1 MDRNIKNII
10 VFLVFSCCTRL
21 SAQDSQ
27 FKISGT
33 LVDKDSVAL
42 SWACVFITDAE
53 QHIIS
58 SSACD
63 DNGKFLLTAKKGNY
77 IFGASN
83 VGYEMYAQPVSITG
97 DTDLDLGTVTLQESV
112 TELQTV
118 VVNGR
123 IMRVKSQKDGFSVD
137 VTGINQNYN
146 DALDLMHCIPQ
157 LTVKGNDVS
166 VVGKKNIVV
175 QIGKV
180 LQRVDA
186 TELASIL
193 KGYDAKLI
201 ERVEVLKQPPL
212 RYDRDGNTAM
222 VILHTSSVFE
232 KYFGGLVGTELMKG
246 SHYNYRYGGYG
257 TAMYNTERLFFS
269 VSPSY
274 NKNGSYHRENVVY
287 HYGSSS
293 YNMLTPSS
301 GDSKYKGVR
310 ATLQWNYS
318 KTGMAGITGG
328 INQRNVD
335 NNFMSFEHYLPQTGQ
350 MHDADN
356 SNSISFETPKKSVTA
371 YMDQTFG
378 KRSNKAWLE
387 ASYYDYSENQFTDY
401 ASIRVDNATKFMTYQ
416 DNDLLK
422 VKGIGVNNDYS
433 VKLDNDG
440 DYMLDFGLKYML
452 SQTRKNRSHDQ
463 WLDAAEDET
472 YRQVDNFK
480 LNEFC
485 LASYTSATLQIS
497 KIWWSRIGLIV
508 DVTSRRNS
516 TEEGWQPYKS
526 FVTWLPSLH
535 TTFTLSRNHQLSF
548 TLNSS
553 VLQPK
558 YGQLNPFTWR
568 ISQMNYSKGN
578 TALRPEKHY
587 NSRVGYTY
595 KGSLTVAGTLNFG
608 SDIISSV
615 TTINKVGEIVT
626 RPENAQNSMLVGLET
641 SYWYDRL
648 SWLTASLNAKYC
660 YSKYTSDNILLMAK
674 MTGWEWS
681 ADGYLEFVFNKKRTL
696 TGYISGSYEG
706 KRKTTVS
713 TIDPQYDL
721 GVGVTYFLLNRKLSL
736 SLVGMSL
743 LSSSYKGYSERN
755 GYTISFDNRYTYPT
769 AYLSVSYKIFNSNDK
784 SVRRRMS
791 ANEAERRF

>member
-1 MDRNIKNII
+1 MDKSKNNMII
-10 VFLVFSCCTRL
+10 LLMLFCCTRL
-21 SAQDSQ
+21 VAQDSL
-27 FKISGT
+27 FKISGA

-42 SWACVFITDAE
+42 LWASVFLTDAE

-63 DNGKFLLTAKKGNY
+63 ENGKFLLTVKGDNY
-77 IFGASN
+77 IFGASS
-83 VGYEMYAQPVSITG
+83 VGYDMFAKPVNIIG
-97 DTDLDLGTVTLQESV
+97 DTDLGTIALQESV

-123 IMRVKSQKDGFSVD
+123 IMRVRPQKDGFSVD

-146 DALDLMHCIPQ
+146 DALDLLHSIPQ

-166 VVGKKNIVV
+166 VVGKKNIIV

-222 VILHTSSVFE
+222 VILHTSSAFE

-246 SHYNYRYGGYG
+246 THYNYRYGGYG
-257 TAMYNTERLFFS
+257 TVMYNTDRLFFS

-274 NKNGSYHRENVVY
+274 NENGSYQRENTDY
-287 HYGSSS
+287 YYGSSL
-293 YNMLTPSS
+293 YNMLTPSK

-318 KTGMAGITGG
+318 KTGMAGFTGG

-335 NNFMSFEHYLPQTGQ
+335 NGFMSFERYLPQTV
-350 MHDADN
+350 HTPDADN
-356 SNSISFETPKKSVTA
+356 TNNISFETPKKSVTA
-371 YMDQTFG
+371 YMEQTFG

-387 ASYYDYSENQFTDY
+387 ASYYDYSETQLTDY
-401 ASIRVDNATKFMTYQ
+401 VSVRVDNAKKFMTYQ

-422 VKGIGVNNDYS
+422 VKGVGVNNDYS
-433 VKLDNDG
+433 VKLDDDG
-440 DYMLDFGLKYML
+440 EYMLDFGLKYML
-452 SQTRKNRSHDQ
+452 SKTRKNRSHDQ
-463 WLDAAEDET
+463 WLDAVENET
-472 YRQVDNFK
+472 YRQANNFK

-485 LASYTSATLQIS
+485 LAPYTSATLQLN
-497 KIWWSRIGLIV
+497 KMWWGRIGLIV

-516 TEEGWQPYKS
+516 TDEGWQPYKS

-535 TTFTLSRNHQLSF
+535 TTFTPSRNHQLSF

-553 VLQPK
+553 VQQPR

-568 ISQMNYSKGN
+568 ISQMSYSMGN
-578 TALRPEKHY
+578 TTLRPEKHY
-587 NSRVGYTY
+587 NSRIGYTY
-595 KGSLTVAGTLNFG
+595 KGCLSIASTLNFG

-615 TTINKVGEIVT
+615 TTINKVGEIIS
-626 RPENAQNSMLVGLET
+626 RPENAQNSMFFGLEA

-648 SWLTASLNAKYC
+648 SWLTVSLNAKYG
-660 YSKYTSDNILLMAK
+660 YSKYTSDNTLLMPK

-681 ADGYLEFVFNKKRTL
+681 TDGYLEFVFNKKRTL

-706 KRKTTVS
+706 KRNTTVS
-713 TIDPQYDL
+713 TINPQYDL
-721 GVGVTYFLLNRKLSL
+721 GAGVTCFLLNRKLSV
-736 SLVGMSL
+736 SLAGMSL
-743 LSSSYKGYSERN
+743 FSSSYKGHSERN
-755 GYTISFDNRYTYPT
+755 GYTISFSNRYSYPT
-769 AYLSVSYKIFNSNDK
+769 AYLSVSYKFFNSNDK
-784 SVRRRMS
+784 SVRRRIS